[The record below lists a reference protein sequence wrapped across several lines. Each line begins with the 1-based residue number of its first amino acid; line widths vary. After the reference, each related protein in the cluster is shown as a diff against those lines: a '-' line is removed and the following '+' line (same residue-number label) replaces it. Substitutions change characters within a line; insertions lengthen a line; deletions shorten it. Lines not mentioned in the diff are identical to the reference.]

1 MKKLFV
7 LICVLFLMGSV
18 SFAQS
23 EKKVKNDNKQ
33 KIEAKADEKVEAKT
47 DEKVVVSEEKNDQ
60 DVADNQNGPEIT
72 FKETNHDFGN
82 VEFKGNGSY
91 EFVFVNTGNE
101 PLILTQPKSSCG
113 CTVPE
118 WPRQPILPGESN
130 VIKVTYKNTDRP
142 GNFNKYVTVFSNALV
157 NKEVKLHIK
166 GTILPEPTDAT
177 PLKMETIGTPV
188 NTTKE

>member
-23 EKKVKNDNKQ
+23 EKKVKNDKKQ

-82 VEFKGNGSY
+82 IEFKGNGSY